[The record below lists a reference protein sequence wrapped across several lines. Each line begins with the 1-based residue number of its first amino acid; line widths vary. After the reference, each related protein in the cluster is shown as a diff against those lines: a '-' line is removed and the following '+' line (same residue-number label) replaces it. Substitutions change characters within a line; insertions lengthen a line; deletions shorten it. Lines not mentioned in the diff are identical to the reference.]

1 MQYMVKSCLNNLSFM
16 SKKCNR
22 LRWATKAYCVFLMR
36 F

>member
-22 LRWATKAYCVFLMR
+22 LRWATKPIAF